1 MPFLVE
7 NLSHPGYLYSAI
19 KEEQEECV
27 TPGANVG
34 TANRPFVRYSGS
46 LPIHHWGDPEL
57 ADNEMRYNVCIKV
70 NDQVLASKVFST
82 PNAFAEYS
90 KTHLVSRPV
99 FSPFYSSFVPAR
111 VDSIKHVAEDFFAPT
126 TIHHTSGFHV
136 SNWRELAKSL
146 GALAWDLFT
155 LPIRA
160 VTLIPRWVLL
170 KPQEVHPLYRELH
183 QHIPDVDLG
192 KVEVHIQ
199 VGEKK
204 NESSIKG
211 SFTASYD
218 FYLNVA
224 DLHDYPESSSF
235 YSTKKSQFEDPS
247 RWS

>member
-1 MPFLVE
+1 MPFSVE

-19 KEEQEECV
+19 EEERHEHV
-27 TPGANVG
+27 MPGINVG
-34 TANRPFVRYSGS
+34 TPNRPLARYSGS
-46 LPIHHWGDPEL
+46 MPVYTWKDSEL
-57 ADNEMRYNVCIKV
+57 ADNEMRYNVCIKI
-70 NDQVLASKVFST
+70 NDQVLESKVFSN

-90 KTHLVSRPV
+90 NTYLVSRPV

-111 VDSIKHVAEDFFAPT
+111 LDSIKHVAEDFFAPT

-136 SNWRELAKSL
+136 SDWRELAKSL

-160 VTLIPRWVLL
+160 VTLIPRWILL
-170 KPQEVHPLYRELH
+170 KPQEVHPLYQELH
-183 QHIPDVDLG
+183 SHIPNVDLE

-199 VGEKK
+199 VDEKK
-204 NESSIKG
+204 NEPSIKG

-224 DLHDYPESSSF
+224 DLHDYPERSSF
-235 YSTKKSQFEDPS
+235 YSTTKSQFEDPS